1 MNFFRRNGG
10 MQDMYIDGFDDAPVV
25 REHAGEGAVES
36 AAQGTSGGG
45 LEMTVISPS
54 DFSEASDVAK
64 EILRGVTVVLNL
76 DRLNKEACRRLLDF
90 LGGVIFALDGGIKK
104 VAASTYIVTPTHVD
118 IYDSHT
124 RSDGEEF

>member
-10 MQDMYIDGFDDAPVV
+10 MQDMYIDGFDETPVEQGIAPD
-25 REHAGEGAVES
+25 VEEP
-36 AAQGTSGGG
+36 AARPSTGG
-45 LEMTVISPS
+45 LAMTVVSPQ

-76 DRLNKEACRRLLDF
+76 DRLSKESCRRLLDF
-90 LGGVIFALDGGIKK
+90 LGGVVYALDGGIKK

-118 IYDSHT
+118 IYDSHKGMG
-124 RSDGEEF
+124 GEEF